1 MVSSVRR
8 YRSGEAAKLV
18 DMPAATLRIWEQRYG
33 VVSPPTSA
41 SGQRLYSDVDVS
53 RLRTIKSLVD
63 KGHAIGA
70 VAHLDNKQLIKLAS
84 GAVPASAA
92 DIVHDTVL
100 FIVGFGDGVSAE
112 LPEGVTHEAFATLAE
127 IPAADE
133 KASSASGMV
142 VRVEALHEDTVL
154 SIVAAARRAY
164 CDQVLVVYAF
174 GTRRAVDLARLE
186 GIRMVRTSDALLH
199 EHEVLFDFLK
209 SLAHK
214 NSSGSERDR
223 LWARASRRF
232 DEKTL
237 TDLAQ
242 QSTTIACECPKHI
255 VELVLQLAAFERYSD
270 ECLSRSSADALLHQH
285 LGDAANRAV
294 ALFEDALAAVV
305 EHEGWAVPAMRRGER

>member
-1 MVSSVRR
+1 MSSMRR

-33 VVSPPTSA
+33 VVSPLTSA

-70 VAHLDNKQLIKLAS
+70 VAHLDNEQLVQLAS
-84 GAVPASAA
+84 GEVPASAA
-92 DIVHDTVL
+92 DITHDTVL
-100 FIVGFGDGVSAE
+100 FIAGFGDGVTAE
-112 LPEGVTHEAFATLAE
+112 LPEGVTHEVFATVVE
-127 IPAADE
+127 IPAAHE
-133 KASSASGMV
+133 KAGRASGMV

-154 SIVAAARRAY
+154 SIIAAARRTQ

-186 GIRMVRTSDALLH
+186 GIQMVRTSEALLH
-199 EHEVLFDFLK
+199 EHEVLADFVK
-209 SLAHK
+209 SLTHK
-214 NSSGSERDR
+214 NSAGSARDR
-223 LWARASRRF
+223 LWGRSSRRF

-237 TDLAQ
+237 ADLAQ

-255 VELVLQLAAFERYSD
+255 VELVVQLAAFERYSD
-270 ECLSRSSADALLHQH
+270 ECLSLSSADALLHQY

-294 ALFEDALAAVV
+294 TLFEDALAAVAA
-305 EHEGWAVPAMRRGER
+305 HEGWAVPAMRRGER